1 MSTAYAA
8 QSNLPTILGVLTPF
22 FFLAVVV
29 VGLRVYSR
37 LRIAQ
42 AAGIDDILIVLAVL
56 GQWIV
61 IVIQAHHG
69 LGRHQSTLSE
79 EELTIFNHA
88 SFWGNVI
95 GIAIGTMFLKLSIA
109 VNLLRVCQNR
119 WFTVV
124 LWVLIVIVIVYELVG
139 TLFFFLNCRP
149 MAGSWD
155 LTIDAKCTST
165 RVIVIVGLINTSFNI
180 FTDVALAVVPI
191 PIIWRLNMKRSV
203 RLYLVGILSLGYLVV
218 AMDLVKTY
226 YQETYTA
233 TTDETYLEDC
243 VGMIAASVPMLR
255 PLVGKALGLGPPDTY
270 YPYGST
276 PNDAPAATY
285 MSSTSARQTVKVAR

>member
-1 MSTAYAA
+1 FPAMSTAYAA
-8 QSNLPTILGVLTPF
+8 QSNLPTILGVLTTF
-22 FFLAVVV
+22 FFLAIVV

-37 LRIAQ
+37 LRIAR
-42 AAGIDDILIVLAVL
+42 AAGIDDILIVIAAL

-61 IVIQAHHG
+61 ILIQAHHG

-119 WFTVV
+119 SFTVV
-124 LWVLIVIVIVYELVG
+124 LWILIAIIILYEMLG
-139 TLFFFLNCRP
+139 TLFFFFNCRP

-155 LTIDAKCTST
+155 FTIDAKCASTS
-165 RVIVIVGLINTSFNI
+165 VIVIFGLINTSFNI
-180 FTDVALAVVPI
+180 FTDVALAILPI

-203 RLYLVGILSLGYLVV
+203 RMYLVGVLSLGYLAV
-218 AMDLVKTY
+218 AMDIVKTY

-233 TTDETYLEDC
+233 TTDETYTFSLIFYGFLEDC
-243 VGMIAASVPMLR
+243 VGMIAASVPMFR
-255 PLVGKALGLGPPDTY
+255 PLVGKALGLGSSDTY
-270 YPYGST
+270 YPYG
-276 PNDAPAATY
+276 
-285 MSSTSARQTVKVAR
+285 